1 MSAGG
6 GKPMEVAGQYT
17 ILHTLGEGSVGKVK
31 LGKHRHTGQKVAL
44 KIIALES
51 LKSSKALKRVQ
62 LEISILRL
70 LKHPFVTELLDCF
83 QTDDNLFICLEY
95 MEGGDLYQHLQ
106 HNASGL
112 PIADTFRIFY
122 QLVSGVEYCHSCCI
136 FHRDIKPENILLDAN
151 KTTIKLTDFGMA
163 NLCNRQDAL
172 LETACGSPHYA
183 APEVIQCQKYRG
195 SRSDVWS
202 LGVLLFALAC
212 GHLPFNDSSLSG
224 VMEKVTAG
232 KFTMPSQFDAHLQDF
247 ITGML
252 QVDTKKRFNIA
263 DIKRHP
269 WWRKHCQ
276 LYGFDP
282 QGVYTAESAL
292 RSGVAKPEQLPPAEP
307 SLAERAK
314 DFAHIPVAELLRHPL
329 ITCDS
334 SAMDDDAIALKFPE
348 LQGVI
353 SAIATSLMQKDPK
366 TSLLHPE
373 EMQQPISEPYDW
385 DAINYI
391 ASQQGLTSNPELVAN
406 LTSTK
411 PSTEKALYRLLVQQ
425 KAAMGSLDHL
435 TSLCPVGPTDSSSP
449 PQSPSG
455 LKPGEVPKDTKAK
468 KSGIKGML
476 TKVFGGKKE
485 KEKEDEGGDAPA
497 EGDPA

>member
-6 GKPMEVAGQYT
+6 GKPVEVAGQYV

-31 LGKHRHTGQKVAL
+31 LGKHRKTGQKVAL
-44 KIIALES
+44 KIIPLES

-70 LKHPFVTELLDCF
+70 LKHPFITELVDCF
-83 QTDDNLFICLEY
+83 QTDDALFICLEY

-112 PIADTFRIFY
+112 PIADAFRIFY

-136 FHRDIKPENILLDAN
+136 FHRDIKPENILLDAS

-202 LGVLLFALAC
+202 LGVLLFALTS
-212 GHLPFNDSSLSG
+212 GRLPFNDHSLPG

-232 KFTMPSQFDAHLQDF
+232 KYTMPSQFDANLQDF
-247 ITGML
+247 ISGML
-252 QVDTKKRFNIA
+252 QVDTKKRFNTA

-269 WWRKHCQ
+269 WWRKNCQ
-276 LYGFDP
+276 LHGFDP
-282 QGVYTAESAL
+282 EGVYTAESAA
-292 RSGVAKPEQLPPAEP
+292 RSGGAKPEKMPPAEP
-307 SLAERAK
+307 SSSLAERAK
-314 DFAHIPVAELLRHPL
+314 EFAHLPLEELLRHPL

-334 SAMDDDAIALKFPE
+334 DAMDDEAIAQKFPE

-353 SAIATSLMQKDPK
+353 SAIAASLMQKDTK
-366 TSLLHPE
+366 VALLRPE
-373 EMQQPISEPYDW
+373 ELQQPISEPYDW

-391 ASQQGLTSNPELVAN
+391 ASQQGLTNNPELVAN

-435 TSLCPVGPTDSSSP
+435 TSLSLPGPSDVTSP
-449 PQSPSG
+449 PQSPSAAK
-455 LKPGEVPKDTKAK
+455 LGELATPKDKTK

-476 TKVFGGKKE
+476 TKVFGGKKD
-485 KEKEDEGGDAPA
+485 KEKDDEGGDADA
-497 EGDPA
+497 E